1 MLVFFVFKEFDII
14 DARFNHE
21 DYRIPKLYLCSR
33 SIYVTQSWGNGF
45 QQQPPTEVALIWTGV
60 LKSVYSSE
68 DISLQNETCRHNSH

>member
-33 SIYVTQSWGNGF
+33 SIYVTQS
-45 QQQPPTEVALIWTGV
+45 
-60 LKSVYSSE
+60 
-68 DISLQNETCRHNSH
+68 